1 MILTTVDFLRMVGVC
16 FLVDKFTSNYR
27 SYKCCTRWLSQAIS
41 WVSLSAACRFM
52 GSDFQLDNL
61 RSVSR
66 KRYLR
71 LSYISLWKFP
81 CIKGRKRR
89 PKREGPFYGRIVY
102 PCGKATSTTVTTK
115 KHATHSST
123 CNGYQNR
130 GTVVLSVVLY
140 IFHQRSDFLPPVLL
154 QPTRIGHS
162 PWYT

>member
-1 MILTTVDFLRMVGVC
+1 MLHKMA
-16 FLVDKFTSNYR
+16 FTSN
-27 SYKCCTRWLSQAIS
+27 
-41 WVSLSAACRFM
+41 FM
-52 GSDFQLDNL
+52 GFFVCGMPFYGKRFPARQPPLSKPQAL
-61 RSVSR
+61 

-102 PCGKATSTTVTTK
+102 PCGKVTSTTVTTK

-123 CNGYQNR
+123 CSGYQNR